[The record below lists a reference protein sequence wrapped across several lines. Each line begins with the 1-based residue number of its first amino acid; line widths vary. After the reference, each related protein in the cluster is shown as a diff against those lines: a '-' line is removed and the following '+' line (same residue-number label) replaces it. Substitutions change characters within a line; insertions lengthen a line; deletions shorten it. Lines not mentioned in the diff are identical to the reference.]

1 MKNFILIFG
10 LAFMFTGVAHAD
22 QVIQGIHESTS
33 YAQEIGLAICA
44 LGGVL
49 GGVLMAFNNESGASW
64 MGKAIVSV
72 SAIGA
77 IPFLVKAIGGFF
89 NIG

>member
-1 MKNFILIFG
+1 MKKIIFVTS
-10 LAFMFTGVAHAD
+10 LLLLLTGTAHAD
-22 QVIQGIHESTS
+22 QVIQGIHESTD
-33 YAQEIGLAICA
+33 YAQQIGLAICA
-44 LGGVL
+44 LGGVI
-49 GGVLMAFNNESGASW
+49 GGIMMAFNNDSGASW